1 MTGFTQNVS
10 DRTLRAWLNAGPVDK
25 GIGGGLIFFAKE
37 ASACQG
43 QATWILRYRIGNRRP
58 EKVLGRYPDISLKE
72 ARELARRDRALI
84 QQGVDVSAKKR
95 QDKLKALEME
105 DVRGLGQIWYE
116 RHILK
121 KIKNP
126 AVVERVLR
134 RHIYPVIGKLAIN
147 EVRPHHI
154 DAVLN
159 KIVEGGAPTVANDAM
174 RYLFRMFHYA
184 AKRRWTEANPV
195 AGFDLSDAGG
205 TELPRERWLSYED
218 LVALAKDMRDTPNFG
233 RINELATWLLLAL
246 CVRKME
252 LLSAKVADFDL
263 EKGVWKLL
271 PNRTK
276 TKMYIEIPLSRQA
289 IEWLRQVIAI
299 ACGSE
304 YLFPARRLI
313 RMRNGI
319 PRKNRFEHISPDT
332 LNVALKRLPRKDI
345 EHFTVHDMRRTAR
358 TQLSALGVEPFVA
371 ERALNHKLPGR
382 QGIYD
387 KHDYFV
393 QRKKALRQWAEML
406 GAISRD
412 EPIAFPSEITGFAE
426 DDEKVIVFTPTRLP
440 PALTTKI
447 AANE

>member
-10 DRTLRAWLNAGPVDK
+10 DRTLRAWLNAGAVDK

-37 ASACQG
+37 ASAGQG

-184 AKRRWTEANPV
+184 AKRRWTDANPV

-205 TELPRERWLSYED
+205 TELPRERWLSYEE
-218 LVALAKDMRDTPNFG
+218 LMALAKDMRETPNFG
-233 RINELATWLLLAL
+233 RINELAVWLLLAL

-252 LLSAKVADFDL
+252 LLSAKVEDFDL
-263 EKGVWKLL
+263 DKGVWKLL

-276 TKMYIEIPLSRQA
+276 TKVYIEIPLSRQA

-313 RMRNGI
+313 RVRNGI

-387 KHDYFV
+387 KHDYFL
-393 QRKKALRQWAEML
+393 QRKKALRQWADML

-412 EPIAFPSEITGFAE
+412 EPVAFPSETTGFAE
-426 DDEKVIVFTPTRLP
+426 DNEKIVVFTPTRLP
-440 PALTTKI
+440 PTLTNRV